1 MNTGQKYIKTLGLFN
16 VIYVV
21 SMVVIGNESITKLSL
36 TNSAITALINLA
48 FGLGLVYLIYK
59 KKNGARL
66 FLNGISIL
74 GLLSCGLML
83 MRGQFG
89 SRELVSSIYDILCI
103 VILMRVEVIQ
113 YIKADTEVLTTQ
125 LEE

>member
-1 MNTGQKYIKTLGLFN
+1 
-16 VIYVV
+16 
-21 SMVVIGNESITKLSL
+21 MVVIGNESITKLSL